1 MYKRFADIFKTD
13 NRIFGLD
20 LLRFAAIVLVVLGHS
35 RWMTTTFPKP
45 LRAILHGSGILGVEL
60 FFVLS
65 GFLIGGILLKQFEK
79 NNFSLDFN
87 AVKTFWIRR
96 WFRTLPAYYLILMVY
111 VMFYFLER
119 PANLWKYFF
128 FLQNIWNYP
137 PYFFEESWSL
147 CIEEISYLISP
158 LLLSVSVLW
167 FGKNNKGK
175 ASYFL
180 NISVLLIV
188 LVTILRIIYSKYF
201 LQLDYK
207 WSYHFREVALIRLD
221 AIYFGFILA
230 YIAQYNYSFWKK
242 MSVPSLIIGLL
253 GIAVLMAFQK
263 KITDDHQSL
272 ISNVLFSPMLSIFIS
287 LIIPYLSEFKQTKY
301 QFLAKPI
308 TGISIISYSLYLING
323 GLFAESFKYYSNGG
337 ANWNFST
344 ALSVYL
350 LFWVLC
356 LGVSAVIFVL
366 FEKPMTDLRNKFK

>member
-1 MYKRFADIFKTD
+1 MFKQFSDIFKTD
-13 NRIFGLD
+13 KRIFGLD

-35 RWMTTTFPKP
+35 RWMTATFPMP
-45 LRAILHGSGILGVEL
+45 LRVVLHGSGILGVEL

-79 NNFSLDFN
+79 NNFSFDFS
-87 AVKTFWIRR
+87 AVKNFWIRR

-111 VMFYFLER
+111 ILFYFLNR
-119 PANLWKYFF
+119 PDSLWKYFF

-158 LLLSVSVLW
+158 LLLSLSVLC
-167 FGKNNKGK
+167 FGKNNQGK
-175 ASYFL
+175 PSYFL
-180 NISVLLIV
+180 NISILLII
-188 LVTILRIIYSKYF
+188 LVTILRFIYAIYF
-201 LQLDYK
+201 LQPNYK

-230 YIAQYNYSFWKK
+230 YIAHYYHAFWKK
-242 MSVPSLIIGLL
+242 TSFPALIIGLL

-272 ISNVLFSPMLSIFIS
+272 LSNILFSPMLSIFIS
-287 LIIPYLSEFKQTKY
+287 LLIPYLSEYKQTKF

-323 GLFAESFKYYSNGG
+323 GLFAESFRYYSNAG
-337 ANWNFST
+337 ASWNFIT
-344 ALSVYL
+344 AFPIYL
-350 LFWVLC
+350 LFWALC
-356 LGVSAVIFVL
+356 ISVSMLIFVF